1 MLDIQKT
8 CKRRESLES
17 IEDKHLRF
25 EKNKINR
32 ADLKSAVQQQ
42 EDKAKTSRPEVCK
55 TRRSKQSYK
64 DPQATLS
71 PTFGVGWCR
80 RSKQSYKDT
89 KPHLD
94 PSLGVVGV

>member
-17 IEDKHLRF
+17 IEDKHLQF

-32 ADLKSAVQQQ
+32 ADLKSAVQHKKTKQRRA
-42 EDKAKTSRPEVCK
+42 DPRSAKT
-55 TRRSKQSYK
+55 
-64 DPQATLS
+64 
-71 PTFGVGWCR
+71 R

-89 KPHLD
+89 KPHLV
-94 PSLGVVGV
+94 PSLEVAGV